1 MAVRF
6 GTAALAL
13 AGLFTVAC
21 TGIVDPSK
29 NVTETFS
36 GTVKVQ
42 GSDGK
47 PFSTSQTGE
56 YSIKVTALDPP
67 TGAYFGVIYAPS
79 AAAGA
84 CTGNLGIYNS
94 NSFATVNITAL
105 SGSIYAGNYCVY
117 IYDNGSFTKD
127 ENYTVQV
134 SHP

>member
-1 MAVRF
+1 MPVRF
-6 GTAALAL
+6 GAAALTL
-13 AGLFTVAC
+13 AGLFTISC
-21 TGIVDPSK
+21 SGIVDPSK
-29 NVTETFS
+29 NVTETFT

-47 PFSTSQTGE
+47 PFSTGQTGE

-67 TGAYFGVIYAPS
+67 SGTFFGVIYAPS
-79 AAAGA
+79 AAAGT
-84 CTGNLGIYNS
+84 CTGNLGIYAS
-94 NSFATVNITAL
+94 NSFAQVNITAL
-105 SGSIYAGNYCVY
+105 SGSIYPGNYCVY